1 MKERKI
7 VAAISSVLLALGMQ
21 ASIAEASAVEEEAV
35 LEESIE
41 ETSHRYRR
49 EQASGLAFQG
59 GTQSGAMT
67 VASPREDSVKPL
79 EWGPDAKGTYAAI
92 AIGQGANGGRDSVS
106 IGYQTLTT
114 DPDQSQNTAA
124 VALGNYAEVK
134 GRFGMALGYVSKAE
148 AEGATAVGSFSSAS
162 GVHSVVLGR
171 GANSSAEGSIAAG
184 YKASAEATGAVALG
198 SGSLA
203 QEANVVSVGSDTL
216 KRKVVNVARGVSD
229 FDAVNMGQLNETNQR
244 IDFAEIGSGA
254 SSVRIGTVAVG
265 DNSKASAIR
274 ATAVGMN
281 ANAYGDNTVVVGQ
294 GATASSAQGIAIGS
308 AASVGG
314 HASVAI
320 GYFTKLGDGAT
331 NSVALGARSE
341 TDEQN
346 VVSVGA
352 PTRLRKI
359 VNMAAGVADMDAVN
373 MGQLNATNTRVHATE
388 TSVSNVSQG
397 RDGIVRVGGDVIF
410 VAPGASGIDALA
422 IGSAASVEGA
432 RSMAIGNQS
441 GVTSAAD
448 GVAVGYGSLVGR
460 AGWGDS
466 ATAVGANARAT
477 GGGST
482 VLGAYASS
490 DVYDASVVGS
500 RAKATGS
507 SGTAIGAYASVSG
520 YNSVALGANSV
531 ADKQGI
537 VSVGSADF
545 TRKIVRVSA
554 GDISAASTDVVNGS
568 QLHSTNIAVEA
579 LEGKFEQN
587 QSAIEVVND
596 ALAQVVTY
604 DSGEKDAVTLG
615 AGAGGVAVK
624 LKNVAA
630 GVADTDAV
638 NLGQLKSVGDSV
650 GALSERAVQYDDEVG
665 NGRASVT
672 FGGAASSDGG
682 KTGGTRLK
690 NVAQGDVSALS
701 TDAVNGAQL
710 HAVSVTLSNLGD
722 AVHNVEN
729 GGGIRYFQANGGTTP
744 MAASEANGV
753 GSTAMGP
760 SARANGESTVALGN
774 GAVASQAGDVAIG
787 AGAVADRGAAHYTGK
802 YSGAENRSVG
812 TVAVGSVG
820 AERTIGHVADGVMA
834 TDAVNMRQLD
844 GAVAQAKS
852 YTDQRITAVS
862 NIAISVGEDLTK
874 LDARVTKVEG
884 DVTRI
889 DGDLTSLRNGTTG
902 MFRVNSDEQ
911 TTAAPAASGR
921 NSVAGGS
928 GATASGEK
936 SSALGSNSLAVGK
949 NAVALG
955 AGSVADR
962 DDSVSVG
969 REGGERQIVN
979 VAPGVAGTDAVN
991 VNQLRELGQGLNQQV
1006 AGVRNDMQRMDS
1018 RMSAGIAAAMAVA
1031 SLPQPYRPGKS
1042 MVAIGGAT
1050 WRGETGVAIGVSTIS
1065 RNGEWI
1071 VKGNATSTSRG
1082 DYGASVGV
1090 GFQW

>member
-1 MKERKI
+1 MKETKI
-7 VAAISSVLLALGMQ
+7 VAAISGVLLALGMQ
-21 ASIAEASAVEEEAV
+21 ASSAEARAVEEEAV

-41 ETSHRYRR
+41 ETSRKYSLGQANGFRL
-49 EQASGLAFQG
+49 ASG
-59 GTQSGAMT
+59 TRSGAIT
-67 VASPREDSVKPL
+67 VSSLRANSVDSIL
-79 EWGPDAKGTYAAI
+79 LGPQAKGGYAAI
-92 AIGQGANGGRDSVS
+92 AIGQEATAENDSIS
-106 IGYQTLTT
+106 IGYQALTV
-114 DPDQSQNTAA
+114 DPTQSGNTAA
-124 VALGNYAEVK
+124 VALGNYAEVQ
-134 GRFGMALGYVSKAE
+134 GRFGTALGYVSKAM
-148 AEGATAVGSFSSAS
+148 AADATAIGSFSNAS
-162 GVHSVVLGR
+162 GARSAALGR
-171 GANSSAEGSIAAG
+171 GAHSTADDSLAVG
-184 YKASAEATGAVALG
+184 YEAYSEASGAVALG

-203 QEANVVSVGSDTL
+203 KEANVVSVGSDAL
-216 KRKVVNVARGVSD
+216 KRKVVNVARGVGE

-254 SSVRIGTVAVG
+254 SSLRNGTVAVG
-265 DNSKASAIR
+265 AFSKASAVG
-274 ATAVGMN
+274 ASAVGVN
-281 ANAYGDNTVVVGQ
+281 AKAYGQDTVAFGQ
-294 GATASSAQGIAIGS
+294 GATASSNQGVAIGT
-308 AASVGG
+308 AASVDG
-314 HASVAI
+314 ASSVAI
-320 GYFTKLGDGAT
+320 GYFAKLSAAAT

-359 VNMAAGVADMDAVN
+359 VNMAPGVADTDAVN
-373 MGQLNATNTRVHATE
+373 VGQLNAISARVNATE
-388 TSVSNVSQG
+388 TSVANVSQG
-397 RDGIVRVGGDVIF
+397 REGMVRVTSDVSF
-410 VAPGASGIDALA
+410 VAPMATGVDALA
-422 IGSAASVEGA
+422 IGSAASVDGA
-432 RSMAIGNQS
+432 RSTAIGNQS
-441 GVTSAAD
+441 GVIAAAD
-448 GVAVGYGSLVGR
+448 GLAVGYGSLIGR
-460 AGWGDS
+460 AGWGDG
-466 ATAVGANARAT
+466 ATAVGANAKAT

-490 DVYDASVVGS
+490 DVYDASVVGL

-531 ADKQGI
+531 ADQQGV
-537 VSVGSADF
+537 VSVGSANF

-554 GDISAASTDVVNGS
+554 GDISATSTDVVNGS

-579 LEGKFEQN
+579 LEGKIEQN
-587 QSAIEVVND
+587 QSAIVVVND
-596 ALAQVVTY
+596 ALGQVVTY
-604 DSGEKDAVTLG
+604 DSGEKEAVTLG
-615 AGAGGVAVK
+615 VGSGGAAVK
-624 LKNVAA
+624 LRNVAA
-630 GVADTDAV
+630 GVAETDAV
-638 NLGQLKSVGDSV
+638 NVGQLKSIGDSV
-650 GALSERAVQYDDEVG
+650 GVLSERAVQYDDEVD
-665 NGRASVT
+665 NGKATVT

-682 KTGGTRLK
+682 KTGGTRLT
-690 NVAQGDVSALS
+690 NVARGDVSALS

-710 HAVSVTLSNLGD
+710 HAVSVMLSNLGD

-802 YSGAENRSVG
+802 YSGAENRTVG
-812 TVAVGSVG
+812 TVAVGSAG

-834 TDAVNMRQLD
+834 TDAVNIRQLD

-884 DVTRI
+884 DVARV
-889 DGDLTSLRNGTTG
+889 DGDVTSLRNGTTG

-911 TTAAPAASGR
+911 TTAAPAANGR

-928 GATASGEK
+928 GATASGEN
-936 SSALGSNSLAVGK
+936 SSALGSNSLAVGE
-949 NAVALG
+949 NSVALG

-969 REGGERQIVN
+969 SEGGERQIVN
-979 VAPGVAGTDAVN
+979 VAPGTAGTDAVN

-1006 AGVRNDMQRMDS
+1006 AGVRNDIRKMDN